1 MNEDKTYSVS
11 ELTKTLTE
19 ANEKIQ
25 NQENTIIS
33 LNAKLGEANTKMS
46 EDSEQIKK
54 LQQAN
59 LELYLKIPCNQSDK
73 KEKGDD
79 PVSSRKR
86 NFKSDKEAFDDILRR
101 M

>member
-1 MNEDKTYSVS
+1 MDETKYSVG
-11 ELTKTLTE
+11 ELTKMLTE

-59 LELYLKIPCNQSDK
+59 LELYLKIPANQTENK
-73 KEKGDD
+73 VKGDD
-79 PVSSRKR
+79 PVSSRKK
-86 NFKSDKEAFDDILRR
+86 FKSDNKEAFDDIIRR
-101 M
+101 L

>member
-1 MNEDKTYSVS
+1 MDENKTYSVS
-11 ELTKTLTE
+11 ELTKMLTE

-33 LNAKLGEANTKMS
+33 LNTKLGEANTKMS

-79 PVSSRKR
+79 PVSSRKK
-86 NFKSDKEAFDDILRR
+86 FKSDNKEAFDDIIRR